1 MAPFFPPALP
11 PGIDLPI
18 GHRYTASCAKA
29 SLGNGQLDAC
39 ENHSRDYTLLSKN
52 SLLRL
57 KTKALRN
64 RVWHRVLFRIERG
77 LLDLTIGWVD
87 RVKSTKLANIL
98 DEILA
103 KLLMAMNHDI
113 LGALQRGCAL
123 ARRISEWASV
133 WGNSAAR
140 EWGSDPSFQ

>member
-64 RVWHRVLFRIERG
+64 RVWFRVLSRIERG
-77 LLDLTIGWVD
+77 LLDLTMKWVD
-87 RVKSTKLANIL
+87 RVKSTKLTHIL
-98 DEILA
+98 GEILT
-103 KLLMAMNHDI
+103 KLLSAMNQSMERDF
-113 LGALQRGCAL
+113 QRGRGL
-123 ARRISEWASV
+123 ARVISSW
-133 WGNSAAR
+133 
-140 EWGSDPSFQ
+140 